1 MQHLE
6 LCFKHRFL
14 TVLSCKT
21 CTKTS
26 HDTAVASYLQCC
38 LYRHRQTCALLRVG
52 PNERREVQVQPTVSF
67 LVQVGSRCR
76 CSIAKKA
83 TKIQPSLTGK
93 LVSTERQQCLPPTGV
108 TVPLDVGWCEEKQV
122 KVTELFQGLVSDATD
137 GCKIRRRKLGFF
149 PWSCVVFI
157 IVDTERWKEKQQ
169 CCHTPPP
176 RSGRHLLQPKAFA
189 PTNLHDNHP
198 SPCCCRP
205 CTGKAHR
212 EG

>member
-1 MQHLE
+1 MFH
-6 LCFKHRFL
+6 
-14 TVLSCKT
+14 CK
-21 CTKTS
+21 K
-26 HDTAVASYLQCC
+26 
-38 LYRHRQTCALLRVG
+38 G
-52 PNERREVQVQPTVSF
+52 NKNP
-67 LVQVGSRCR
+67 
-76 CSIAKKA
+76 
-83 TKIQPSLTGK
+83 QPSLTWK
-93 LVSTERQQCLPPTGV
+93 PVSTERQQCLPPTGA

-122 KVTELFQGLVSDATD
+122 KVAELFQGLVSDATD
-137 GCKIRRRKLGFF
+137 GCKIKLGFF
-149 PWSCVVFI
+149 HWSCVVFI

-169 CCHTPPP
+169 CCHAPPP